1 LRSGDTHWD
10 SGDGAL
16 PTALRELATVAR
28 LASPREPVDPM
39 EVALRDFALAEAPPA
54 SLAADAPV
62 HEYALTPRILAMTRV
77 YGTTEPGRHLLATKG
92 APEAVIALCRLPDGQ
107 AQALRAQ
114 VEQLAAQGLRM
125 LAVATGEWD
134 GEAGHWPAAQDGL
147 ALRFVGLVGLA
158 DPPRPDVPAAVR
170 ACREAGVR
178 VLMLTGDHPAT
189 AVAIARALGLPHAS
203 VLTGAQVD
211 GLDDAA
217 LAARLAA
224 TDLCA
229 RLQPA
234 HKLRLVRCLQADG
247 ERVAMT
253 GDGVNDA
260 PALVAADVG
269 IAMGLRGTDVARE
282 ASDLVL
288 LDDGF
293 ASIVEAIRHGRRVRA
308 NLRAAMRF
316 IFAVHVPVVALA
328 LGPALLRGP
337 LLLLPAHIVLL
348 ELLIDPFCSLLFE
361 AQPGPADLMRRPPA
375 QWSRSPFAVPN
386 LARGLVQGAG
396 VAAAL
401 LTGAWLLQAQ
411 GWTTEA
417 VRTAVLL
424 GLVAAVALLARAQL
438 DGPPPAGRARGWTL
452 APVLAWG
459 VLVLAI
465 AGWPAMRGLMGL
477 APLGAEIAGAT
488 ALLVVTAA
496 LWIAAAR
503 RLARSA

>member
-1 LRSGDTHWD
+1 
-10 SGDGAL
+10 
-16 PTALRELATVAR
+16 
-28 LASPREPVDPM
+28 
-39 EVALRDFALAEAPPA
+39 
-54 SLAADAPV
+54 
-62 HEYALTPRILAMTRV
+62 
-77 YGTTEPGRHLLATKG
+77 
-92 APEAVIALCRLPDGQ
+92 VIGLCRLPDGQ

-465 AGWPAMRGLMGL
+465 AAWPAMRGLMGL